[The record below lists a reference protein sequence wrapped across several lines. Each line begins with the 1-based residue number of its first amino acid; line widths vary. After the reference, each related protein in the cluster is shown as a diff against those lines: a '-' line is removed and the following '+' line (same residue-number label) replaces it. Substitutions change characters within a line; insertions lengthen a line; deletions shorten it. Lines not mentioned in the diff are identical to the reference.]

1 MCVHAC
7 GVNIHTS
14 AAAACS
20 FGRHCRCGLQRRRR
34 PLRRACGRRRGGKLR
49 ATAVGRSILL
59 PPAAASAAAL
69 VAGSQRSPCGADG
82 AALHRLGVEER
93 ARLARPLLSP
103 PPPSQRSAATL
114 LPTPHA
120 RSRGPGDVR
129 KWGGEGRQPSGGL
142 RRTRTRTV
150 TTTAA
155 RLLRRRPSPPWPL
168 SGAPP
173 HSTVVAPEGASVRS
187 TVLGSCVRRE
197 RMAHVGGDAAGVTS
211 RSRAPLMP
219 MCWGGLQRAMF
230 DCRSPVSLCS
240 GGCSLARS
248 CSSCIQKNG
257 RNNRGA
263 VVRPHHTRR
272 PPPVSALRS
281 TRARRRVGLSTAPVV
296 DRRWSCGG
304 G

>member
-14 AAAACS
+14 AGAACRLG
-20 FGRHCRCGLQRRRR
+20 GRHCRCGLQRRRR

-120 RSRGPGDVR
+120 HRAVRAAQAMCENGGGRGANPAVVYGAHAHA
-129 KWGGEGRQPSGGL
+129 PSPPPPPVCCVAG
-142 RRTRTRTV
+142 
-150 TTTAA
+150 
-155 RLLRRRPSPPWPL
+155 RRRP
-168 SGAPP
+168 G
-173 HSTVVAPEGASVRS
+173 
-187 TVLGSCVRRE
+187 
-197 RMAHVGGDAAGVTS
+197 
-211 RSRAPLMP
+211 
-219 MCWGGLQRAMF
+219 
-230 DCRSPVSLCS
+230 RSP
-240 GGCSLARS
+240 
-248 CSSCIQKNG
+248 
-257 RNNRGA
+257 
-263 VVRPHHTRR
+263 
-272 PPPVSALRS
+272 
-281 TRARRRVGLSTAPVV
+281 ARRRTPRWW
-296 DRRWSCGG
+296 RRREPACGPRCWAAACAASE
-304 G
+304 